1 MRRILLFFSA
11 LLLLYSC
18 AKIVT
23 PVGGPKDITPPKVV
37 KETPPNGAVNFN
49 SNTVKVTFDEF
60 VTLNN
65 TLENV
70 LISPPMEKEPT
81 YTLSGKSLIIKFQD
95 SLKPNQTYNIGFAD
109 CIHDYTEDNPIPFY
123 NYAFSTG
130 DYVDSFMLKGKVIDA
145 LTLEPVKNVFVFAYT
160 EDIDSLPLTTRPQF
174 ISKTQNDGTFQ
185 IKNIKEGA
193 YKLFALKDINNNLI
207 FDLPNEEIA
216 FGEQTF
222 EAVPIPHAAD
232 STAHNDTLKKDTLTT
247 DNTLSAIILR
257 YFTEEDTL
265 QVFSKMQNKE
275 TGKYEFFYKNTITAH
290 EVVPIS
296 GTLPDLWEIVG
307 KDTITWYLKSELT
320 DTVTFAMKVNGQ
332 TCDTLKITPFK
343 KKDARSRRGA
353 KAAEQGQLLV
363 SSSNT
368 GELYKPIIL
377 SFPYPVRP
385 IEQDT
390 IIAIGKRKRAGND
403 TLHIPISVADTL
415 VMRIAIN
422 PKLEEKVPYSI
433 IIKDSVFQGY
443 NGCYNDS
450 TIINFTQRTAKD
462 YGTLRMQFNLP
473 ETGYAYIVQ
482 LLNEKGDII
491 QSNTLTASE
500 ELLYSQLLA
509 GRYKIKVIEDQNGNG
524 RWDTGNYRSKL
535 QPERTQFFKGG
546 ITVRG
551 YWELNE
557 TFDWK

>member
-1 MRRILLFFSA
+1 MRRIILLCST
-11 LLLLYSC
+11 LLLLAGC

-37 KETPPNGAVNFN
+37 KETPPNGSTHFSENL
-49 SNTVKVTFDEF
+49 VKVTFDEF

-70 LISPPMEKEPT
+70 LISPPMENEPT

-95 SLKPNQTYNIGFAD
+95 TLRPDQTYNIGFAD
-109 CIHDYTEDNPIPFY
+109 CIHDYTEGNPIPFY

-130 DYVDSFMLKGKVIDA
+130 SYVDSFMLKGKVIDA
-145 LTLEPVKNVFVFAYT
+145 LTLEPAKNIFVFAYS

-174 ISKTQNDGTFQ
+174 VSKTQNDGTFQ

-193 YKLFALKDINNNLI
+193 YKLFALKDINSNLI

-216 FGEQTF
+216 FGDHTF
-222 EAVPIPHAAD
+222 AAVPIPHTPD
-232 STAHNDTLKKDTLTT
+232 TTANDTIAKDTLSADKALTAI
-247 DNTLSAIILR
+247 TLRL
-257 YFTEEDTL
+257 FTEEDTT

-275 TGKYEFFYKNTITAH
+275 LGKYEFFYKNTITSH

-296 GTLPDLWEIVG
+296 GTLPDRWEIVG
-307 KDTITWYLKSELT
+307 KDTITWYLKSALT

-343 KKDARSRRGA
+343 KKDARSRRGS
-353 KAAEQGQLLV
+353 KADEQGELIIG
-363 SSSNT
+363 SSNT
-368 GELYKPIIL
+368 GEIFKPIVL
-377 SFPYPVRP
+377 TFPYPIRP
-385 IEQDT
+385 VPQAT
-390 IIAIGKRKRAGND
+390 VTVIGKRNRAGND
-403 TLHIPISVADTL
+403 TLHYPISVPDTL
-415 VMRIAIN
+415 VMQIAIK

-443 NGCYNDS
+443 NDCYNDS

-462 YGTLRMQFNLP
+462 YGSLRMQFELP
-473 ETGYAYIVQ
+473 ATGYAYIVQ
-482 LLNEKGDII
+482 LLNEKGNII
-491 QSNTLTASE
+491 QSNTLTANE
-500 ELLYSQLLA
+500 EIFYSQLLA
-509 GRYKIKVIEDQNGNG
+509 GRYKVKVIEDRNGNG
-524 RWDTGNYRSKL
+524 VWDTGHYRSKT

-551 YWELNE
+551 FWELNE
-557 TFDWK
+557 TFEWE